1 MSEFLSINNFK
12 KAGLLGLVMCLL
24 SAPRILTSDIYSLR
38 HVIYAFAALT
48 LLSATVTAW
57 GKSAGMKGLF
67 PSAQEAL
74 QGLKLAALIVILFF
88 PIKVLWFNPALY
100 AAVESTGNAGA
111 LILLFP
117 ETLFAGIALTLWVMS
132 FETLF
137 FQAAAISFFGRLS
150 RHFLAAL
157 ILSTLFR
164 GYVSWLK
171 LGNIGVETA
180 QFLILSHALIINVI
194 SCILFARY
202 GLPASML
209 FIGGISIYRWT
220 FLWG

>member
-1 MSEFLSINNFK
+1 MNEFFSINNFK
-12 KAGLLGLVMCLL
+12 KAALLGLTMTLL
-24 SAPRILTSDIYSLR
+24 SAPRILASGIYSFR
-38 HVIYAFAALT
+38 HVISAFAALT
-48 LLSATVTAW
+48 LLSAAVTAW

-67 PSAQEAL
+67 PSAKEVI
-74 QGLKLAALIVILFF
+74 QGLKLAGLIVILSF
-88 PIKVLWFNPALY
+88 PVKVFWFNPALY
-100 AAVESTGNAGA
+100 AAVESTGNTSA

-117 ETLFAGIALTLWVMS
+117 ETLLAGMALTLWVMS

-180 QFLILSHALIINVI
+180 EFLILSHALIINVI
-194 SCILFARY
+194 SCLLFARY

-209 FIGGISIYRWT
+209 FIGGISIYRWS